1 MSFTIGFCYVYFS
14 DYALYFHREVIQFY
28 WELLL
33 LNYIFIVVK
42 GIIGKTLH
50 RNLFDKQNIMIRFD
64 AVVDAVVCTLLT
76 QISRAVH
83 NNTIIKN
90 QGSRQYLVF
99 GVGLKSESRDDE
111 SVT

>member
-1 MSFTIGFCYVYFS
+1 MQ
-14 DYALYFHREVIQFY
+14 L
-28 WELLL
+28 WML
-33 LNYIFIVVK
+33 
-42 GIIGKTLH
+42 
-50 RNLFDKQNIMIRFD
+50 
-64 AVVDAVVCTLLT
+64 VCTLLT

-111 SVT
+111 SVTWMMKGKPVQLSILPLAG